1 MRNKRVKRGL
11 VSKALALVVV
21 AAISIGA
28 TSAYFTDK
36 QSVTNTFTVG
46 DVKIGIEEAEWGKL
60 PNHDIA
66 PGKTLSKDPVI
77 KNTGKNSCWMRVKV
91 AYDTTIFE
99 LVGVDTTNWTLVGDY
114 YYYNSIVPAAGKTSP
129 VFTSVKMKDTVKE
142 STITSGQLDV
152 IVNAEAVQSD
162 GFTTYTEA
170 FNAAFPVTP

>member
-1 MRNKRVKRGL
+1 MKNKRGL
-11 VSKALALVVV
+11 VSKALAVVVV

-46 DVKIGIEEAEWGKL
+46 DVKIGIEETEWGKL

-99 LVGVDTTNWTLVGDY
+99 LAGVDTTNWTLVGDY

-129 VFTSVKMKDTVKE
+129 VFTSVKMKNDFSAAVP
-142 STITSGQLDV
+142 SGKLDV

-162 GFTTYTEA
+162 GFTTAMDA
-170 FNAAFPVTP
+170 FNAGFPTQP